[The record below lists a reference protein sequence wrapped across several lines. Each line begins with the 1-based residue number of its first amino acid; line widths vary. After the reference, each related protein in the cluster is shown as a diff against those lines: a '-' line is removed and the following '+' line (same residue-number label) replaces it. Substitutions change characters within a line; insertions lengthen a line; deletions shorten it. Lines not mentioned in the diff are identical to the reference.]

1 MMAHDRTPAPQLEAS
16 TTDAL
21 RAILGQAVRKGN
33 HTDELRDT
41 LCTVAAEARQ
51 KGIQAEQLLVILKD
65 LWYSLPELSRASNP
79 GAHTALLRE
88 LISRCIQEY
97 YAE

>member
-1 MMAHDRTPAPQLEAS
+1 MMSPDRAPPPRLEAS

-21 RAILGQAVRKGN
+21 RAILGEAVRKGN

-97 YAE
+97 YGE